1 MIISNI
7 IGCTVAVI
15 FFLLVSVLVP
25 LVGPLF
31 SLLIP
36 LPFLYYLS
44 KLGLS
49 QGWKTGLI
57 SLLIIS
63 LIARLAGHP
72 QLILLCFAFGIV
84 GLIIS
89 EIFKREFTFGLTIF
103 WGTVLMLFIG
113 AVFLF
118 FITLSKGTSAIELIV
133 GYLQANVNRSVSLYE
148 GMGLDQETMTQLKQ
162 FGTVLNDLIAR
173 IYPALLIIGAGLI
186 IWINVVVSK
195 PLFRVR
201 GVKYPD
207 LGRTDMWHAPEY
219 MIWGVI
225 AAGFS
230 LFFSITG
237 IKFIALN
244 TLIVLLV
251 IYVFHGLAIIMFF
264 FNKHNIPPWARF
276 GVYLLI
282 MVQAIFLVVLALS
295 GLFDQWIDF
304 RKIHKKGLEEIQ

>member
-1 MIISNI
+1 MITSNI
-7 IGCTVAVI
+7 IGCTGTVI
-15 FFLLVSVLVP
+15 FFLLVSVWVP

-49 QGWKTGLI
+49 QGGKTGLI
-57 SLLIIS
+57 SLLIIG
-63 LIARLAGHP
+63 LIARLAGYP
-72 QLILLCFAFGIV
+72 QLILFCIALGVI

-89 EIFKREFTFGLTIF
+89 EIFKREFTFGLTIL
-103 WGTVLMLFIG
+103 WGTVLVLFIG

-118 FITLSKGTSAIELIV
+118 FIGLSKGTSAVELIV
-133 GYLQANVNRSVSLYE
+133 DYLQGNVNRSISLYE
-148 GMGLDQETMTQLKQ
+148 EMGLDQETTIQLRQ
-162 FGTVLNDLIAR
+162 FGTVLNTIIAR
-173 IYPALLIIGAGLI
+173 IYPALLVIGAGVI

-195 PLFRVR
+195 PLFRLGR
-201 GVKYPD
+201 VKYPD
-207 LGRTDMWHAPEY
+207 FGRTDMWHAPEF
-219 MIWGVI
+219 MVWGVI

-251 IYVFHGLAIIMFF
+251 IYVFHGLSIIMFF
-264 FNKHNIPPWARF
+264 FNRHNIPLWARF

-282 MVQAIFLVVLALS
+282 MVQPIFLVVPVLA